1 MSATEIVEG
10 SIAEAIRTGQLP
22 GRVWL
27 YSNYHCNLACSYCLT
42 ESSTRSVRRELTPE
56 IMIDVADQALAL
68 GFTALGVT
76 GGEPFLLPWLPQ
88 TVLEMA
94 TRLPVVVLTNATL
107 FSAERIE
114 RAAVLA
120 HPDIA
125 VQISLDSHRA
135 DVNDMARGP
144 ENFAK
149 VVEVVPK
156 LVERGVR
163 VRIATTT
170 GGPLDDPALDP
181 LRTLVR
187 SLGVAEDDHLIRP
200 IVRRGRADELAVG
213 VDAVARDIP
222 SELTIT
228 ADGAFWGS
236 FGPTVRNGRLDT
248 DLLLT
253 RTILPLSIPA
263 EALLAA
269 VTGLPPG
276 NDATLGIRCA

>member
-1 MSATEIVEG
+1 MSTTEVVGG
-10 SIAEAIRTGQLP
+10 SIAEAVRTGQLP

-42 ESSTRSVRRELTPE
+42 ESSPRSVRRELTSE
-56 IMIDVADQALAL
+56 IMIDVADHARAL

-76 GGEPFLLPWLPQ
+76 GGEPFLLPWLPEA
-88 TVLEMA
+88 VLEMA
-94 TRLPVVVLTNATL
+94 ARLPVVVLTNATL
-107 FSAERIE
+107 LSAERIE

-125 VQISLDSHRA
+125 VQISLDSHLA

-149 VVEVVPK
+149 VVEAVPK

-170 GGPLDDPALDP
+170 GGALDDPALDP
-181 LRTLVR
+181 LRALVR

-200 IVRRGRADELAVG
+200 IVRRGRADELALG
-213 VDAVARDIP
+213 VNAVARDIP

-236 FGPTVRNGRLDT
+236 FGPTVRSGRLDT

-269 VTGLPPG
+269 VTGMPAG
-276 NDATLGIRCA
+276 NDATLGIR